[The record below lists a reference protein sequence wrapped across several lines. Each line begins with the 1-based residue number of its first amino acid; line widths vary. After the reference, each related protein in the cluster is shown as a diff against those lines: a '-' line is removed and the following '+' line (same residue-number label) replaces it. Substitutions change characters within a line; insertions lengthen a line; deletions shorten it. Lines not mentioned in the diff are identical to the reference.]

1 MVTFTGQHR
10 VMRIALVTESF
21 YPAVDG
27 TTTTVRQVADHLIDA
42 GHELLLVAPAPGLTT
57 YRGAR
62 VARIAAPDTGMRTGP
77 QVREALA
84 GFAPDLVH
92 VTSPGR
98 VGRKALK
105 HASRLGFPT
114 LLVEQSHVPQ
124 AAMEPWLRR
133 SRSHADLAVV
143 TTRWMHAE
151 LTAAG
156 IEPPPVWSPGV
167 DLAAYGPQLRDD
179 RLHNRWS
186 RERSSGGS
194 RVVVGHVG
202 GLRRQHG
209 VRRLVEVDQVPGTRL
224 VVVGDGPQRRWLT
237 DRMPDATFPG
247 TLTGGDL
254 ATALASLDVLVHP
267 GEEETCCHVLREAA
281 ASGIP
286 VVAPASGGTLDAVR
300 HERTGLLYD
309 PADPRGLRRAVATMA
324 GDPDLRAL
332 LGRQARTRAELR
344 SWHDAVE
351 ELVAVHYAETLRRA
365 SLSAAA

>member
-1 MVTFTGQHR
+1 
-10 VMRIALVTESF
+10 MRIALVTESF

-27 TTTTVRQVADHLIDA
+27 TTTTVRQVADHLIDV

-62 VARIAAPDTGMRTGP
+62 VARISAPDTGLRTGA

-84 GFAPDLVH
+84 DFAPDLVH

-114 LLVEQSHVPQ
+114 LLMEQSHVPQ

-133 SRSHADLAVV
+133 SRSHADHAVV
-143 TTRWMHAE
+143 TSRWMHAE

-156 IEPPPVWSPGV
+156 VEPPPVWSPGV
-167 DLAAYGPQLRDD
+167 DLAAYGPQLHDD
-179 RLHNRWS
+179 RLHARWS
-186 RERSSGGS
+186 RERSTGGPL
-194 RVVVGHVG
+194 VVVGHVG

-209 VRRLVEVDQVPGTRL
+209 VRRLVEVDRVPGTRL
-224 VVVGDGPQRRWLT
+224 VVVGEGPQRRWLT
-237 DRMPDATFPG
+237 DRMPEAVFTG

-254 ATALASLDVLVHP
+254 ASALASLDVLVHP

-281 ASGIP
+281 ASGVP

-300 HERTGLLYD
+300 QERTGLLYD
-309 PADPRGLRRAVATMA
+309 PADPRGLRRAVANLV
-324 GDPDLRAL
+324 GDPDLRAQL
-332 LGRQARTRAELR
+332 CRQARTRAELR
-344 SWHDAVE
+344 SWRDAAE

-365 SLSAAA
+365 AVATAA

>member
-1 MVTFTGQHR
+1 
-10 VMRIALVTESF
+10 MRIALVTESF
-21 YPAVDG
+21 YPAVDS

-42 GHELLLVAPAPGLTT
+42 GHVVLLVAPAPGLAA

-62 VARIAAPDTGMRTGP
+62 IARIASPDTGIRTGA
-77 QVREALA
+77 QVRDALA

-124 AAMEPWLRR
+124 AATDPWLRR
-133 SRSHADLAVV
+133 CRSHADHAVV

-156 IEPPPVWSPGV
+156 IEAPPVWSPGV
-167 DLAAYGPQLRDD
+167 DLAAYGPQLRDE
-179 RLHNRWS
+179 RLHARWS
-186 RERSSGGS
+186 RERSPGGP
-194 RVVVGHVG
+194 RVVIGHVG

-209 VRRLVEVDQVPGTRL
+209 VRRLVEVDRVPGTRL

-237 DRMPDATFPG
+237 DRLPDATFTG

-254 ATALASLDVLVHP
+254 STALASLDVLVHP
-267 GEEETCCHVLREAA
+267 GEDETDCHVLREAT
-281 ASGIP
+281 ASGVP

-309 PADPRGLRRAVATMA
+309 PADPRDLRRAVATLVA
-324 GDPDLRAL
+324 DPELRAR
-332 LGRQARTRAELR
+332 LGRHGRARAGQR
-344 SWHDAVE
+344 SWRDAVD
-351 ELVAVHYAETLRRA
+351 ELVGVHYAETVRRA
-365 SLSAAA
+365 TLTPAA